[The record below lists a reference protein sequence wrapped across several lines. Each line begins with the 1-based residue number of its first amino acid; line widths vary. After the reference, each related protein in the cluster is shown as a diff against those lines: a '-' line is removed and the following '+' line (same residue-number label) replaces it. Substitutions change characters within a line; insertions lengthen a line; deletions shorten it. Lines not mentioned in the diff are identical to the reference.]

1 MFGQIRMIFTVIII
15 AGIAGGVMYVNK
27 LRSDNAILKTNQI
40 KLEQSIESQTKLLEQ
55 QKIDFEAIMES
66 NKKLNVLI
74 QNFKKDLLFNQANE
88 KINNGKKKNSII
100 KKHAT
105 NRSLKNGKKYKN
117 IK

>member
-55 QKIDFEAIMES
+55 QKA
-66 NKKLNVLI
+66 
-74 QNFKKDLLFNQANE
+74 
-88 KINNGKKKNSII
+88 GKKRRMKMVGSVEVPQEAFMAVLNLNEPKKN
-100 KKHAT
+100 
-105 NRSLKNGKKYKN
+105 
-117 IK
+117 